1 LIRHKQNS
9 ELRGESEAK
18 RKRRKLMNEEGKKE
32 KREYNKKLF
41 EAEKC
46 SDPLGFL

>member
-1 LIRHKQNS
+1 MRGIRS
-9 ELRGESEAK
+9 EEKEETV
-18 RKRRKLMNEEGKKE
+18 MNEEGKKE
-32 KREYNKKLF
+32 KREYDKHLF

>member
-1 LIRHKQNS
+1 MRGIRSEEKEKTVMNGEVKQ
-9 ELRGESEAK
+9 
-18 RKRRKLMNEEGKKE
+18 E
-32 KREYNKKLF
+32 KREDNKNLF